1 MCTCS
6 NLKANLLIVKF
17 LSPADLFTIS
27 CGSKG
32 DLATTGV
39 SMEHIRSSFTVICIS
54 TVMWFHT
61 QLSYNLS
68 RKIACA
74 RDFSWLGKYCDI
86 TAGC

>member
-1 MCTCS
+1 MNQHESTCQHMGCPS
-6 NLKANLLIVKF
+6 MQGIHRDIAGLGWDT
-17 LSPADLFTIS
+17 P
-27 CGSKG
+27 
-32 DLATTGV
+32 GV
-39 SMEHIRSSFTVICIS
+39 YMEHIGSSFTVICIS

-74 RDFSWLGKYCDI
+74 RDFSWLGQYCDI

>member
-1 MCTCS
+1 MRVVIRCQ
-6 NLKANLLIVKF
+6 
-17 LSPADLFTIS
+17 
-27 CGSKG
+27 G
-32 DLATTGV
+32 TGV
-39 SMEHIRSSFTVICIS
+39 YMEHIRSSFTVICIS

-74 RDFSWLGKYCDI
+74 RDFSWLGQYCDI

>member
-1 MCTCS
+1 MS
-6 NLKANLLIVKF
+6 P
-17 LSPADLFTIS
+17 SPAPVLY
-27 CGSKG
+27 G
-32 DLATTGV
+32 DKQTSFYKCDITLPNTGV
-39 SMEHIRSSFTVICIS
+39 YMEHIRSSFTVICIS

-74 RDFSWLGKYCDI
+74 RDFSWLGQYCDI

>member
-1 MCTCS
+1 M
-6 NLKANLLIVKF
+6 LVLLEKDDNEMQ
-17 LSPADLFTIS
+17 LSLGRRCHTA
-27 CGSKG
+27 
-32 DLATTGV
+32 GV
-39 SMEHIRSSFTVICIS
+39 YMEHIRSSFTVICIS

-74 RDFSWLGKYCDI
+74 RDFSWLGQYCDI